1 MGVAVVGVSYERVIR
16 RVMTASLEISALG
29 RASDREYLI
38 SLVASGQGLRALDGW
53 PTAMPAGVRS
63 QLTSLVRA
71 ATDAGLTVSLAVG
84 AAAMLAVAIYLA
96 LSVPGRRAMAEDSH
110 LFAS

>member
-1 MGVAVVGVSYERVIR
+1 M
-16 RVMTASLEISALG
+16 
-29 RASDREYLI
+29 
-38 SLVASGQGLRALDGW
+38 
-53 PTAMPAGVRS
+53 RS